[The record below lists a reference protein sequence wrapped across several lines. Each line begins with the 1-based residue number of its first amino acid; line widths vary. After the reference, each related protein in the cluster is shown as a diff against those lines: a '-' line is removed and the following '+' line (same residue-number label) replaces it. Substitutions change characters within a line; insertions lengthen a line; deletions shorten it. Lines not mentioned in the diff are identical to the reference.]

1 MNLLKSA
8 VCIFTLAAS
17 TTALSQKIDY
27 GKNSAAGSYFDV
39 GNCKLY
45 FEVYGTGKPIVLL
58 HGGVYGYIDEFE
70 PFIEKLSKTNQVICI
85 ATRGHGR
92 SEIGHVQ
99 FSYDQRAED
108 AYKIIRSITTDGV
121 TVLGFS
127 DGGFAAVK
135 LAAMH
140 PEMVN
145 QLIVIGAGDLPRLP
159 KGKER
164 YEQYSSKNLLKSAR
178 EFFEARLSIMPEPN
192 RWDECLEMLNKMYN
206 SDFVSEETFRKIKCP
221 TLIMAGDKD
230 DYSTI
235 DDFVKCK
242 NAISNSQLAI
252 IPGCGHVVFYCNF
265 ESVWAAIAP
274 FLKK

>member
-1 MNLLKSA
+1 MSLLKT
-8 VCIFTLAAS
+8 VLYIFTVVAS

-27 GKNSAAGSYFDV
+27 GKNSAAGGYFDV

-45 FEVYGTGKPIVLL
+45 FEVYGKGKPIVLL

-70 PFIEKLSKTNQVICI
+70 PLIDRLSKTHKVICI

-108 AYKIIRSITTDGV
+108 AYKVVRSITTDSV
-121 TVLGFS
+121 AVLGFS
-127 DGGFAAVK
+127 DGGFAALK

-145 QLIVIGAGDLPRLP
+145 QLIVIGAGDLPKIP

-164 YEQYSSKNLLKSAR
+164 YERYSSKNLLKSAR

-192 RWDECLEMLNKMYN
+192 RWDECLEMLNKMYD
-206 SDFVSEETFRKIKCP
+206 SDFVSEETFSKIKCS
-221 TLIMAGDKD
+221 TLLMAGDKD
-230 DYSTI
+230 EYSTI

-242 NAISNSQLAI
+242 RAISNAQLAI
-252 IPGCGHVVFYCNF
+252 IPGCGHVVFYCNL